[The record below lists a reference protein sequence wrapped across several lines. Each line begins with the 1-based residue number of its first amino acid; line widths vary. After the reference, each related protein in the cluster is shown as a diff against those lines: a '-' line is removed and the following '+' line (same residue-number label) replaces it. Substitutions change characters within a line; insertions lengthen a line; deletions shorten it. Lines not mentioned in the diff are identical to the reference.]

1 MLRPIFRRAMGATA
15 VIAIAA
21 MTAACGQQANDSQMT
36 AATTLPELPATLPL
50 DAAAPTNWPTA
61 PEVAALSDARPLRSV
76 RVANP
81 GDDYGYADAAYDF
94 TDVLGDAPPDY
105 YFDYD
110 GVDPWAWEGNDQSVV
125 FVEPIDDGYRYYYY
139 RPGADAPYFVRDPD
153 YGYGYDGD
161 GLAVIYDSYGAVV
174 PYDRYGANRDYA
186 ARYYARGRDMYAV
199 SRRGDRRGVN
209 PTIWAARQP
218 AIFAARDRWNGARER
233 QPQWREFHDRAA
245 SRQATY
251 WREEATRRQADTRRF
266 GEWRAQS
273 FRTPAPPRA
282 IPAAWSNARWARDDA
297 KFRPARAERV
307 AAAVPQP
314 QPRPDVGPQRAL
326 GGKGPDR
333 VAFNDRGNRAGS
345 DPRIAIDST
354 RPDRRMPNAGPMR
367 VAREAQGRPQPGNQ
381 PAPAVAASADRQ
393 PERGRNRMMAA
404 PRPERANP
412 GNASRF
418 QPQADRPRPERGGGN
433 RPQFTA
439 PQPQPR
445 PAMAPQRQPRAE
457 SPRPQFQP
465 QPRAPQ
471 AAPAPQQPRGNSG
484 GGGGGGG
491 GGRGNGGGGGGKGNG
506 GGKRGG

>member
-1 MLRPIFRRAMGATA
+1 MLKPIFRRAMGATA
-15 VIAIAA
+15 AIAIAA
-21 MTAACGQQANDSQMT
+21 MTGACGQQANDSQMT
-36 AATTLPELPATLPL
+36 AAATLPELPATLPL
-50 DAAAPTNWPTA
+50 DAAAPANWPTA
-61 PEVAALSDARPLRSV
+61 PEVAALSDTKPVRTV

-81 GDDYGYADAAYDF
+81 DDYYGYADAAYDF
-94 TDVLGDAPPDY
+94 TEVIGDAPPDY

-110 GVDPWAWEGNDQSVV
+110 GVDPWAWEGYDQSVV

-139 RPGADAPYFVRDPD
+139 RPGADAPYFVRDP
-153 YGYGYDGD
+153 YYAYGYDGD
-161 GLAVIYDSYGAVV
+161 GLAVIYDSDGAVV
-174 PYDRYGANRDYA
+174 PYDRYGANRGYA

-218 AIFAARDRWNGARER
+218 AIVAARDRWNGARER
-233 QPQWREFHDRAA
+233 QPQWRAFHDRAA

-251 WREEATRRQADTRRF
+251 WREEATRRQADTKRF

-307 AAAVPQP
+307 AAAAPQPQP
-314 QPRPDVGPQRAL
+314 QPRPDAGPQRAF

-333 VAFNDRGNRAGS
+333 VAFDDRGKQPQVAA
-345 DPRIAIDST
+345 DPRVKID
-354 RPDRRMPNAGPMR
+354 RFQPGPRFGAGPIR
-367 VAREAQGRPQPGNQ
+367 DRKPQGNPQLGDQ
-381 PAPAVAASADRQ
+381 PPAAAAPRADRQ
-393 PERGRNRMMAA
+393 PDRGRNRMMAA
-404 PRPERANP
+404 PRPERADP
-412 GNASRF
+412 GNAARLR
-418 QPQADRPRPERGGGN
+418 PQAERPRPDRGGGN

-445 PAMAPQRQPRAE
+445 AAMAPKR
-457 SPRPQFQP
+457 

-471 AAPAPQQPRGNSG
+471 AAPAPQQPRGN
-484 GGGGGGG
+484 GGGGG
-491 GGRGNGGGGGGKGNG
+491 GGRGNGGGGGGN
-506 GGKRGG
+506 GKRGG